1 MIENPN
7 YLPLHRDHLVRLHWD
22 IPYIHIRRSPYILVI
37 QVQMLAPMGGSDG
50 LEPKRTTNE
59 SALRV
64 GYGLTV
70 IRWGSPVP
78 LLPLPA
84 LASHAIR

>member
-7 YLPLHRDHLVRLHWD
+7 YLPLHRDHLVRLHKD
-22 IPYIHIRRSPYILVI
+22 IPISISVDHLSFLVI

-50 LEPKRTTNE
+50 LEPKCTTNE